1 MEKILIVDDHQIIA
15 DLLEKMLK
23 NDMDFDVLKCS
34 EFDEAI
40 KLIKTK
46 EFGFF
51 IVDLGL
57 KDRSG
62 IDVIKVIRDV
72 VAKPVILVLTAEIDE
87 PVLREAIDCGID
99 GILHKTEE
107 LTLLKELLNQ
117 VLIEKQIIISPKV
130 QELISDHSSTNN
142 KLYLINELTKRE
154 KEVLSYIAEKKKS
167 REISEILSISQET
180 VKTHR
185 KNIRSKL
192 GMNNYSDLIYF
203 AILNKKYLK

>member
-23 NDMDFDVLKCS
+23 NDMNFDVHKCS

-40 KLIKTK
+40 RLIKTK

-117 VLIEKQIIISPKV
+117 VLIQKQIIISPKV

-154 KEVLSYIAEKKKS
+154 KEVLSYIAEKRKS